1 MTETVGIVGVGL
13 VGIELARHLVARGFR
28 VAGYDVDPA
37 RLALLEAAGGTAA
50 RSPAG
55 VAAQAS
61 RVVLALLDTDVTIA
75 VVEGEGGLL
84 AAPAPPRW
92 VVDTGT
98 GDPAKFAALAA
109 RAASRGTRMLD
120 ATLSGSSGQ
129 IARRQAVVMVG
140 ADAADFE
147 ACADLLHAFGDRVF
161 RLGPPG
167 AGMKA
172 KLASNVILGLNRLA
186 LAEGLALAGALGLDL
201 PAFLAMAKASPA
213 YSVAMDV
220 KGERML
226 AGRYGEPDSRIRQ
239 HLKDLDLILA
249 AGCAAGV
256 RLPASAAHRALLAEA
271 VSAGDG
277 DLDNAAV
284 LRRYARG
291 VP

>member
-1 MTETVGIVGVGL
+1 MSETVGVVGVGL
-13 VGIELARHLVARGFR
+13 VGIELARHLVVRGFR

-50 RSPAG
+50 RSPAD

-84 AAPAPPRW
+84 AAPTPPRW

-98 GDPAKFAALAA
+98 GDPAKFTALAA
-109 RAASRGTRMLD
+109 RVAQRGMRMLD

-140 ADAADFE
+140 AHAADFE
-147 ACADLLHAFGDRVF
+147 ACADLLRAFGDRVF
-161 RLGPPG
+161 HLGAPG

-213 YSVAMDV
+213 YSAAMDV

-226 AGRYGEPDSRIRQ
+226 AGRYQDPDSRIRQ
-239 HLKDLDLILA
+239 HLKDLDLILEAGRA
-249 AGCAAGV
+249 AGL
-256 RLPASAAHRALLAEA
+256 RLPASEAHRALLAEA
-271 VSAGDG
+271 VAAGDG

-284 LRRYARG
+284 LRRYARR